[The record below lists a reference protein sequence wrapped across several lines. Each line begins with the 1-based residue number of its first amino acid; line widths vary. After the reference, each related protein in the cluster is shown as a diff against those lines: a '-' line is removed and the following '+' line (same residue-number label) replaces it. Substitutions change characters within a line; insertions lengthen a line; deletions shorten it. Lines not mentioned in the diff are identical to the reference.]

1 VGGEEGR
8 RRAPEKS
15 VLLEAFRRGWAS
27 VSGCV
32 PTRVKQEAQ
41 RYLDC
46 GQLRFGFVEVRCE
59 RCSESRLI
67 AFSCKGR
74 GWCPSCT
81 ARRAAETGLYLATV
95 LPRVSHRQW
104 TLSLPFSV
112 RLAVVKQPRLLK
124 YLERR
129 LLKAIW
135 RWQRQEAKR
144 AGHGAGFSLGAGV
157 CFTQWFGSRLQLTPH
172 LHELVPEALW
182 AASGECVE
190 LEGPRDDDVA
200 RILHRTLRQARGD
213 WGEQQAAWAEDD
225 FEGLQQLAIQARLPL
240 EVPSSRHR
248 RPRVAV
254 AEGFS
259 LHADT
264 AVHANDRV
272 GLERL
277 CRYGARGPIAE
288 CRLRKRD
295 DELYEYTPKRGVT
308 FTLTATDLVRRLVAL
323 APPAKSHLTSFHGVY
338 APHAKLR
345 GLVTAA
351 PRPAEPPTPVARER
365 PAKATKSRRPRVDWA
380 TLHQHTFGN
389 DVLQCPCGGRR
400 IIKALFSTHKAAE
413 ERLLALG
420 RPPPSRHLPSS
431 TAPPQLSLAV

>member
-1 VGGEEGR
+1 M
-8 RRAPEKS
+8 
-15 VLLEAFRRGWAS
+15 LLEAFRRGWAS

-32 PTRVKQEAQ
+32 PARVKQEAQ

-46 GQLRFGFVEVRCE
+46 GQLRCGFVEVTCE
-59 RCSESRLI
+59 ACSQSRLI

-81 ARRAAETGLYLATV
+81 ARRAAETGLHLATV
-95 LPRVSHRQW
+95 LPRVTHRQW

-135 RWQRQEAKR
+135 RWQRQQAKR
-144 AGHGAGFSLGAGV
+144 AGLGARFSKGAGI

-172 LHELVPEALW
+172 LHVLVPEALW
-182 AASGECVE
+182 AESGECVE
-190 LEGPRDDDVA
+190 LEAPRDDDVA
-200 RILHRTLRQARGD
+200 RILYRTLRQARAD
-213 WGEQQAAWAEDD
+213 WGELQQAWADDD
-225 FEGLQQLAIQARLPL
+225 FEGLQQQAIQARLPL
-240 EVPSSRHR
+240 ELPPSRHR
-248 RPRVAV
+248 RQRVAV

-288 CRLRKRD
+288 CRLRKLSN
-295 DELYEYTPKRGVT
+295 ELYEYTPKRGVT
-308 FTLTATDLVRRLVAL
+308 FTLSAAGLVRRLVAL
-323 APPAKSHLTSFHGVY
+323 TPPAKTHLTSFHGAY

-345 GLVTAA
+345 HLVTAA
-351 PRPAEPPTPVARER
+351 PVSPPTSLPKQL
-365 PAKATKSRRPRVDWA
+365 PAKAAKPRRPRVDWA
-380 TLHQHTFGN
+380 MLHQHTFGN
-389 DVLQCPCGGRR
+389 DVLRCPCGGRR
-400 IIKALFSTHKAAE
+400 TIRALISTHKAAE
-413 ERLLALG
+413 ERLVALG
-420 RPPPSRHLPSS
+420 RHLPSRLLPNA
-431 TAPPQLSLAV
+431 TAPPQMTLAV